1 LYKNSQKFLSQK
13 RTFSNW
19 LTNRYLLIVRNE
31 EDFSEKRTII
41 FNYGRLILLL
51 AFIFILSMTL
61 SILSVNTVLKQWFD
75 PRYAEMEANRQV
87 LNLTLMLDSLQNEVQ
102 VKNNY
107 IQNVKY
113 ILEGQNLDSLS
124 SSNKVLSTSTL
135 GDINLSPAL
144 SPLDSQFRAEYES
157 SDLGLVSLNFNR
169 SEDELREIV
178 FFTPL
183 EGIITNNFDP
193 KENHFGIDI
202 VSQENEPIKALADGI
217 VIMASWTLDGGNVLV
232 IQHSGNLISIYKH
245 NSELLKSVGN
255 FVESGEI
262 VSIIGNTGE
271 LTSGPHLHFELWFK
285 ERAVN
290 PEIYVNVR

>member
-1 LYKNSQKFLSQK
+1 LSQK

-61 SILSVNTVLKQWFD
+61 SVLSVNTVLKQWFD

-87 LNLTLMLDSLQNEVQ
+87 LNLTMMLDSLQHEVQ

-107 IQNVKY
+107 IQNVMY

-183 EGIITNNFDP
+183 EGIVTNNFDP
-193 KENHFGIDI
+193 KEDHFGIDI

-217 VIMASWTLDGGNVLV
+217 VIMASWTLDGGYVLV

-285 ERAVN
+285 EQAVN
-290 PEIYVNVR
+290 PEDYVNVR

>member
-1 LYKNSQKFLSQK
+1 MSQK

-61 SILSVNTVLKQWFD
+61 SVLSVNTVLKQWFD

-183 EGIITNNFDP
+183 EGIVTNNFDP
-193 KENHFGIDI
+193 KEDHFGIDI

-217 VIMASWTLDGGNVLV
+217 VIMASWTLDGGYVLV

-285 ERAVN
+285 EQAVN
-290 PEIYVNVR
+290 PEDYVNVR

>member
-1 LYKNSQKFLSQK
+1 MSQK

-41 FNYGRLILLL
+41 FNYARLILLL

-61 SILSVNTVLKQWFD
+61 SVLSVNTVLKQWFD

-87 LNLTLMLDSLQNEVQ
+87 LNLTMMLDSLQHEVQ

-107 IQNVKY
+107 IQNVMY

-169 SEDELREIV
+169 SEDELRELV

-193 KENHFGIDI
+193 KEDHFGIDI

-217 VIMASWTLDGGNVLV
+217 VIMASWTLDGGYVLV

-255 FVESGEI
+255 FVGSGEV

-285 ERAVN
+285 EQAVN
-290 PEIYVNVR
+290 PEDYVNVR

>member
-1 LYKNSQKFLSQK
+1 MSQK

-41 FNYGRLILLL
+41 FNYARLILLL

-61 SILSVNTVLKQWFD
+61 SVLSVNTVLKQWFD
-75 PRYAEMEANRQV
+75 PRYAEMEANSQV
-87 LNLTLMLDSLQNEVQ
+87 LNLTMMLDSLEHEIQ

-124 SSNKVLSTSTL
+124 PSNKILSTSTL
-135 GDINLSPAL
+135 GEINLSPTL

-157 SDLGLVSLNFNR
+157 SDLGLVSLKFNR

-193 KENHFGIDI
+193 KEDHFGIDI

-217 VIMASWTLDGGNVLV
+217 VIMASWTLDGGYVLV

-255 FVESGEI
+255 FVGSGEV

-285 ERAVN
+285 EQAVN
-290 PEIYVNVR
+290 PEDYINFR

>member
-1 LYKNSQKFLSQK
+1 MSQK

-31 EDFSEKRTII
+31 EDFSEKRTLI

-61 SILSVNTVLKQWFD
+61 SVLSVNTVLKQWFD

-193 KENHFGIDI
+193 KEDHFGIDI

-217 VIMASWTLDGGNVLV
+217 VIMASWTLDGGYVLV

-285 ERAVN
+285 EQAVN
-290 PEIYVNVR
+290 PEDYVNVR

>member
-1 LYKNSQKFLSQK
+1 MSQK

-41 FNYGRLILLL
+41 FNYARLILLL

-61 SILSVNTVLKQWFD
+61 SVLSVNTVLKQWFD
-75 PRYAEMEANRQV
+75 PRYAEMEANSQV
-87 LNLTLMLDSLQNEVQ
+87 LNLTIMLDSLEHEIQ

-169 SEDELREIV
+169 SEDELRELV

-193 KENHFGIDI
+193 KEDHFGIDI

-217 VIMASWTLDGGNVLV
+217 VIMASWTLDGGYVLV

-255 FVESGEI
+255 FVGSGEV

-285 ERAVN
+285 EQAVN
-290 PEIYVNVR
+290 PEDYINFR

>member
-1 LYKNSQKFLSQK
+1 MSQK

-41 FNYGRLILLL
+41 FNYARLILLL

-61 SILSVNTVLKQWFD
+61 SVLSVNTVLKQWFD

-87 LNLTLMLDSLQNEVQ
+87 LNLTMMLDSLQHEVQ

-107 IQNVKY
+107 IQNVMY

-169 SEDELREIV
+169 SEDELRELV

-193 KENHFGIDI
+193 KEDHFGIDI

-217 VIMASWTLDGGNVLV
+217 VIMASWTLDGGYVLV

-285 ERAVN
+285 EQAVN
-290 PEIYVNVR
+290 PEDYVNVR

>member
-1 LYKNSQKFLSQK
+1 LSQK

>member
-1 LYKNSQKFLSQK
+1 MSQK

-31 EDFSEKRTII
+31 EDFSEKRTLI

-61 SILSVNTVLKQWFD
+61 SVLSVNTVLKQWFD

-124 SSNKVLSTSTL
+124 SSKKVLSTSTL

-193 KENHFGIDI
+193 KEDHFGIDI

-217 VIMASWTLDGGNVLV
+217 VIMASWTLDGGYVLV

-285 ERAVN
+285 EQAVN
-290 PEIYVNVR
+290 PEDYVNVR

>member
-1 LYKNSQKFLSQK
+1 MSQK

-61 SILSVNTVLKQWFD
+61 SVLSVNTVLKQWFD

-87 LNLTLMLDSLQNEVQ
+87 LNLTMMLDSLQHEVQ

-107 IQNVKY
+107 IQNVMY

-169 SEDELREIV
+169 SEDELRELV

-193 KENHFGIDI
+193 KEDHFGIDI

-217 VIMASWTLDGGNVLV
+217 VIMASWTLDGGYVLV

-285 ERAVN
+285 EQAVN
-290 PEIYVNVR
+290 PEDYVNVR

>member
-1 LYKNSQKFLSQK
+1 MSQK

-31 EDFSEKRTII
+31 EDFSEKRTLI

-61 SILSVNTVLKQWFD
+61 SVLSVNTVLKQWFD

-87 LNLTLMLDSLQNEVQ
+87 LNLTLMLDSLQKEVQ

-124 SSNKVLSTSTL
+124 SSKKVLSTSTL

-183 EGIITNNFDP
+183 EGIVTNNFDP
-193 KENHFGIDI
+193 KEDHFGIDI

-217 VIMASWTLDGGNVLV
+217 VIMASWTLDGGYVLV

-285 ERAVN
+285 EQAVN
-290 PEIYVNVR
+290 PEDYVNVR

>member
-1 LYKNSQKFLSQK
+1 LSQK

-31 EDFSEKRTII
+31 EDFSEKRTLI

-61 SILSVNTVLKQWFD
+61 SVLSVNTVLKQWFD

-102 VKNNY
+102 IKNNY

-113 ILEGQNLDSLS
+113 ILEGQNLDSLF

-193 KENHFGIDI
+193 KEDHFGIDI

-217 VIMASWTLDGGNVLV
+217 VIMASWTLDGGYVLV

-262 VSIIGNTGE
+262 VAIIGNTGE

-285 ERAVN
+285 EQAVN
-290 PEIYVNVR
+290 PEDYVNVR

>member
-1 LYKNSQKFLSQK
+1 MSQK

-61 SILSVNTVLKQWFD
+61 SVLSVNTVLKQWFD

-87 LNLTLMLDSLQNEVQ
+87 LNLTMMLDSLQHEVQ

-107 IQNVKY
+107 IQNVMY

-124 SSNKVLSTSTL
+124 SSKKVLSTSTL

-183 EGIITNNFDP
+183 EGIVTNNFDP
-193 KENHFGIDI
+193 KEDHFGIDI

-217 VIMASWTLDGGNVLV
+217 VIMASWTLDGGYVLV

-285 ERAVN
+285 EQAVN
-290 PEIYVNVR
+290 PEDYVNVR

>member
-1 LYKNSQKFLSQK
+1 MSQK

-61 SILSVNTVLKQWFD
+61 SVLSVNTILKQWFD

-102 VKNNY
+102 IKNNY

-113 ILEGQNLDSLS
+113 ILEGQNLDSLFS
-124 SSNKVLSTSTL
+124 NNKVLSTSTL

-193 KENHFGIDI
+193 KEDHFGIDI
-202 VSQENEPIKALADGI
+202 VSQENEPIKALADGV
-217 VIMASWTLDGGNVLV
+217 VIMASWTLDGGYVLV

-255 FVESGEI
+255 FVGSGEV

-285 ERAVN
+285 EQAVN
-290 PEIYVNVR
+290 PEDYINFR

>member
-1 LYKNSQKFLSQK
+1 MSQK

-31 EDFSEKRTII
+31 EDFSEKRTLI

-61 SILSVNTVLKQWFD
+61 SVLSVNTVLKQWFD

-102 VKNNY
+102 IKNNY

-113 ILEGQNLDSLS
+113 ILEGQNLDSLF

-193 KENHFGIDI
+193 KEDHFGIDI
-202 VSQENEPIKALADGI
+202 VSQENEPIKALADGV
-217 VIMASWTLDGGNVLV
+217 VIMASWTLDGGYVLV

-262 VSIIGNTGE
+262 VAIIGNTGE

-285 ERAVN
+285 EQAVN
-290 PEIYVNVR
+290 PEDYVNVR

>member
-1 LYKNSQKFLSQK
+1 MSQK

-41 FNYGRLILLL
+41 FNYARLILLL

-61 SILSVNTVLKQWFD
+61 SVLSVNTVLKQWFD

-87 LNLTLMLDSLQNEVQ
+87 LNLTLMLDSLQKEVQ

-107 IQNVKY
+107 IQNVMY

-183 EGIITNNFDP
+183 EGIVTNNFDP
-193 KENHFGIDI
+193 KEDHFGIDI

-217 VIMASWTLDGGNVLV
+217 VIMASWTLDGGYVLV

-285 ERAVN
+285 EQAVN
-290 PEIYVNVR
+290 PEDYVNVR

>member
-1 LYKNSQKFLSQK
+1 MSQK

-31 EDFSEKRTII
+31 EDFSEKRTLI

-61 SILSVNTVLKQWFD
+61 SVLSVNTVLKQWFD

-193 KENHFGIDI
+193 KEDHFGIDI

-217 VIMASWTLDGGNVLV
+217 VIMASWTLDGGYVLV

-262 VSIIGNTGE
+262 VAIIGNTGE

-285 ERAVN
+285 EQAVN
-290 PEIYVNVR
+290 PEDYVNVR

>member
-1 LYKNSQKFLSQK
+1 MSQK

-61 SILSVNTVLKQWFD
+61 SVLSVNTVLKQWFD

-87 LNLTLMLDSLQNEVQ
+87 LNLTLMLDSLQKEVQ

-107 IQNVKY
+107 IQNVMY

-124 SSNKVLSTSTL
+124 SSKKVLSTSTL

-183 EGIITNNFDP
+183 EGIVTNNFDP
-193 KENHFGIDI
+193 KEDHFGIDI

-217 VIMASWTLDGGNVLV
+217 VIMASWTLDGGYVLV

-285 ERAVN
+285 EQAVN
-290 PEIYVNVR
+290 PEDYVNVR

>member
-1 LYKNSQKFLSQK
+1 MSQK

-61 SILSVNTVLKQWFD
+61 SVLSVNTVLKQWFD

-87 LNLTLMLDSLQNEVQ
+87 LNLTLMLDSLQKEVQ

-124 SSNKVLSTSTL
+124 SSKKVLSTSTL

-144 SPLDSQFRAEYES
+144 SPLDSQFRAEYER

-183 EGIITNNFDP
+183 EGIVTNNFDP
-193 KENHFGIDI
+193 KEDHFGIDI

-217 VIMASWTLDGGNVLV
+217 VIMASWTLDGGYVLV

-285 ERAVN
+285 EQAVN
-290 PEIYVNVR
+290 PEDYVNVR

>member
-1 LYKNSQKFLSQK
+1 MSQK

-31 EDFSEKRTII
+31 EDFSEKRTLI

-61 SILSVNTVLKQWFD
+61 SVLSVNTVLKQWFD

-124 SSNKVLSTSTL
+124 SSNKVLSNSTL
-135 GDINLSPAL
+135 GNINLSPAL

-183 EGIITNNFDP
+183 EGIVTNNFDP
-193 KENHFGIDI
+193 KEDHFGIDI

-217 VIMASWTLDGGNVLV
+217 VIMASWTLDGGYVLV

-285 ERAVN
+285 EQAVN
-290 PEIYVNVR
+290 PEDYVNVR

>member
-1 LYKNSQKFLSQK
+1 MSQK
-13 RTFSNW
+13 RTFSSW

-31 EDFSEKRTII
+31 EDFSEKRTLI

-61 SILSVNTVLKQWFD
+61 SVLSVNTVLKQWFD

-113 ILEGQNLDSLS
+113 ILEGQNLDSLF

-193 KENHFGIDI
+193 KEDHFGIDI

-217 VIMASWTLDGGNVLV
+217 VIMASWTLDGGYVLV

-262 VSIIGNTGE
+262 VAIIGNTGE

-285 ERAVN
+285 EQAVN
-290 PEIYVNVR
+290 PEDYVNVR

>member
-1 LYKNSQKFLSQK
+1 LSQK

-61 SILSVNTVLKQWFD
+61 SVLSVNTVLKQWFD

-87 LNLTLMLDSLQNEVQ
+87 LNLTLMLDSLQKEVQ

-124 SSNKVLSTSTL
+124 SSKKVLSTSTL

-169 SEDELREIV
+169 SEDELRELV

-193 KENHFGIDI
+193 KEDHFGIDI

-217 VIMASWTLDGGNVLV
+217 VIMASWTLDGGYVLV

-285 ERAVN
+285 EQAVN
-290 PEIYVNVR
+290 PEDYVNVR

>member
-1 LYKNSQKFLSQK
+1 LSQK

-61 SILSVNTVLKQWFD
+61 SVLSVNTVLKQWFD

-87 LNLTLMLDSLQNEVQ
+87 LNLTLMLDSLQKEVQ
-102 VKNNY
+102 FKNNY

-124 SSNKVLSTSTL
+124 SSKKVLSTSTL

-183 EGIITNNFDP
+183 EGIVTNNFDP
-193 KENHFGIDI
+193 KEDHFGIDI

-217 VIMASWTLDGGNVLV
+217 VILASWTLDGGYVLV

-285 ERAVN
+285 EQAVN
-290 PEIYVNVR
+290 PEDYVNVR

>member
-1 LYKNSQKFLSQK
+1 MSQK

-61 SILSVNTVLKQWFD
+61 SVLSVNTVLKQWFD

-102 VKNNY
+102 IKNNY

-113 ILEGQNLDSLS
+113 ILEGQNLDSLF

-183 EGIITNNFDP
+183 EGIVTNNFDP
-193 KENHFGIDI
+193 KEDHFGIDI

-217 VIMASWTLDGGNVLV
+217 VIMASWTLDGGYVLV

-285 ERAVN
+285 EQAVN
-290 PEIYVNVR
+290 PEDYVNVR

>member
-1 LYKNSQKFLSQK
+1 MSQK

-41 FNYGRLILLL
+41 FNYARLILLL

-61 SILSVNTVLKQWFD
+61 SVLSVNTVLKQWFD

-124 SSNKVLSTSTL
+124 SSNKVLSNSTL
-135 GDINLSPAL
+135 GNINLSPAL

-169 SEDELREIV
+169 SEDELRELV

-193 KENHFGIDI
+193 KEDHFGIDI

-217 VIMASWTLDGGNVLV
+217 VIMASWTLDGGYVLV

-255 FVESGEI
+255 FVGSGEV

-285 ERAVN
+285 EQAVN
-290 PEIYVNVR
+290 PEDYINFR

>member
-1 LYKNSQKFLSQK
+1 MSQK

-61 SILSVNTVLKQWFD
+61 SVLSVNTVLKQWFD

-102 VKNNY
+102 IKNNY

-113 ILEGQNLDSLS
+113 ILEGQNLDSLF

-193 KENHFGIDI
+193 KEDHFGIDI

-217 VIMASWTLDGGNVLV
+217 VIMASWTLDGGYVLV

-285 ERAVN
+285 EQAVN
-290 PEIYVNVR
+290 PEDYVNVR

>member
-1 LYKNSQKFLSQK
+1 MSQK

-31 EDFSEKRTII
+31 EDFSEKRTLI

-61 SILSVNTVLKQWFD
+61 SVLSVNTVLKQWFD

-124 SSNKVLSTSTL
+124 SSNKVLSNSTL
-135 GDINLSPAL
+135 GNINLSPAL

-193 KENHFGIDI
+193 KKDHFGIDI

-217 VIMASWTLDGGNVLV
+217 VIMASWTLDGGYVLV

-285 ERAVN
+285 EQAVN
-290 PEIYVNVR
+290 PEDYVNVR

>member
-1 LYKNSQKFLSQK
+1 MSQK

-61 SILSVNTVLKQWFD
+61 SVLSVNTVLKQWFD

-102 VKNNY
+102 IKNNY

-113 ILEGQNLDSLS
+113 ILEGQNLDSLF

-193 KENHFGIDI
+193 KEDHFGIDI

-217 VIMASWTLDGGNVLV
+217 VIMASWTLDGGYVLV

-262 VSIIGNTGE
+262 VAIIGNTGE

-285 ERAVN
+285 EQAVN
-290 PEIYVNVR
+290 PEDYVNVR

>member
-1 LYKNSQKFLSQK
+1 MSQK
-13 RTFSNW
+13 RTFYNW

-61 SILSVNTVLKQWFD
+61 SVLSVNTVLKQWFD

-102 VKNNY
+102 IKNNY

-113 ILEGQNLDSLS
+113 ILEGQNLDSLF

-193 KENHFGIDI
+193 KEDHFGIDI
-202 VSQENEPIKALADGI
+202 VSQENEPIKALADGV
-217 VIMASWTLDGGNVLV
+217 VIMASWTLDGGYVLV

-262 VSIIGNTGE
+262 VAIIGNTGE

-285 ERAVN
+285 EQAVN
-290 PEIYVNVR
+290 PEDYVNVR

>member
-1 LYKNSQKFLSQK
+1 LSQK

-61 SILSVNTVLKQWFD
+61 SVLSVNTVLKQWFD

-87 LNLTLMLDSLQNEVQ
+87 LNLTLMLDSLQKEVQ

-124 SSNKVLSTSTL
+124 SSKKVLSTSTL

-183 EGIITNNFDP
+183 EGIVTNNFDP
-193 KENHFGIDI
+193 KEDHFGIDI

-217 VIMASWTLDGGNVLV
+217 VIMASWTLDGGYVLV

-262 VSIIGNTGE
+262 VAIIGNTGE

-285 ERAVN
+285 EQAVN
-290 PEIYVNVR
+290 PEDYVNVR

>member
-1 LYKNSQKFLSQK
+1 LSQK

-31 EDFSEKRTII
+31 EDFSEKRTLI

-61 SILSVNTVLKQWFD
+61 SVLSVNTVLKQWFD

-87 LNLTLMLDSLQNEVQ
+87 LNLTLMLDSLQKEVQ

-124 SSNKVLSTSTL
+124 SSKKVLSTSTL

-183 EGIITNNFDP
+183 EGIVTNNFDP
-193 KENHFGIDI
+193 KEDHFGIDI

-217 VIMASWTLDGGNVLV
+217 VIMASWTLDGGYVLV

-285 ERAVN
+285 EQAVN
-290 PEIYVNVR
+290 PEDYVNVR

>member
-1 LYKNSQKFLSQK
+1 LSQK
-13 RTFSNW
+13 RTFSSW

-31 EDFSEKRTII
+31 EDFSEKRTLI

-61 SILSVNTVLKQWFD
+61 SVLSVNTVLKQWFD

-102 VKNNY
+102 IKNNY

-113 ILEGQNLDSLS
+113 ILEGQNLDSLF

-193 KENHFGIDI
+193 KEDHFGIDI

-217 VIMASWTLDGGNVLV
+217 VIMASWTLDGGYVLV

-262 VSIIGNTGE
+262 VAIIGNTGE

-285 ERAVN
+285 EQAVN
-290 PEIYVNVR
+290 PEDYVNVK

>member
-1 LYKNSQKFLSQK
+1 MSQK

-75 PRYAEMEANRQV
+75 PRYAEMEANRKV

-102 VKNNY
+102 IKNNY
-107 IQNVKY
+107 MQNVKY
-113 ILEGQNLDSLS
+113 ILEGQNLDSLF

-193 KENHFGIDI
+193 KEDHFGIDI
-202 VSQENEPIKALADGI
+202 VSQENEPIKALADGV
-217 VIMASWTLDGGNVLV
+217 VIMASWTLDGGYVLV

-285 ERAVN
+285 EQAVN
-290 PEIYVNVR
+290 PEDYVNVR

>member
-1 LYKNSQKFLSQK
+1 MSQK

-31 EDFSEKRTII
+31 EDFSEKRTLI

-61 SILSVNTVLKQWFD
+61 SVLSVNTVLKQWFD

-102 VKNNY
+102 IKNNY

-113 ILEGQNLDSLS
+113 ILEGQNLDSLF

-193 KENHFGIDI
+193 KEDHFGIDI

-217 VIMASWTLDGGNVLV
+217 VIMASWTLDGGYVLV

-285 ERAVN
+285 EQAVN
-290 PEIYVNVR
+290 PEDYVNVR

>member
-1 LYKNSQKFLSQK
+1 LSQK

-87 LNLTLMLDSLQNEVQ
+87 LNLTLMLDSLQKEVQ

-124 SSNKVLSTSTL
+124 SSKKVLSTSTL

-183 EGIITNNFDP
+183 EGIVTNNFDP
-193 KENHFGIDI
+193 KEDHFGIDI

-217 VIMASWTLDGGNVLV
+217 VIMASWTLDGGYVLV

-285 ERAVN
+285 EQAVN
-290 PEIYVNVR
+290 PEDYVNVR